1 MDQTLSY
8 ADILKKTVQE
18 AVVNQP
24 RLQAIKLYPVCDT
37 ESGHFLVLATGWNKQ
52 RRMDTIL
59 FHARLV
65 EQQIIIEEDNF
76 EESLTQT
83 LIAGGIKREDIVTHL
98 EPAFTSWEVRS
109 PSPE

>member
-59 FHARLV
+59 FHGRLV

-76 EESLTQT
+76 EESLTQA
-83 LIAGGIKREDIVTHL
+83 LIAGGIKKEDIVTHL
-98 EPAFTSWEVRS
+98 EPAFTSTDVRS
-109 PSPE
+109 PIL

>member
-1 MDQTLSY
+1 MDQKLSY

-18 AVVNQP
+18 AVINQP
-24 RLQAIKLYPVCDT
+24 RLQKIKLYPVCDL

-52 RRMDTIL
+52 RWMDTIL

-76 EESLTQT
+76 EESLTQA
-83 LIAGGIKREDIVTHL
+83 LISGGIKQEDIVVHL
-98 EPAFTSWEVRS
+98 EPQLLS
-109 PSPE
+109 

>member
-1 MDQTLSY
+1 MDKILNY
-8 ADILKKTVQE
+8 ANILKKTVQD

-37 ESGHFLVLATGWNKQ
+37 ESGHFLILATGWDKQ
-52 RRMDTIL
+52 GWIDTIL

-76 EESLTQT
+76 EESLTQV
-83 LIAGGIKREDIVTHL
+83 LIVSGVKKDDIVIHL
-98 EPAFTSWEVRS
+98 KPVLLS
-109 PSPE
+109 

>member
-1 MDQTLSY
+1 MDQALSY
-8 ADILKKTVQE
+8 ADILKKTLQE

-37 ESGHFLVLATGWNKQ
+37 ESGHFLVLATGWDKQ
-52 RRMDTIL
+52 TWIDTIL

-65 EQQIIIEEDNF
+65 DQKIIIEEDNF

-83 LIAGGIKREDIVTHL
+83 LIANGINQEDIITYL
-98 EPAFTSWEVRS
+98 EPTFAA
-109 PSPE
+109 

>member
-8 ADILKKTVQE
+8 VDLLKKTVQE
-18 AVVNQP
+18 AIANQP

-37 ESGHFLVLATGWNKQ
+37 ESGHFLVLATGWDKQ

-65 EQQIIIEEDNF
+65 GQQIIIEEDNF
-76 EESLTQT
+76 EESLTQS
-83 LIAGGIKREDIVTHL
+83 LITKGAKKEDIVIPL
-98 EPAFTSWEVRS
+98 KPALSS
-109 PSPE
+109 